1 MVGQKEIPTKRGEW
15 PSTGDPPFTET
26 LVQTVYLSL
35 SKSLR
40 LAHVD
45 TIVTMRR
52 LVFVVVVVLVV
63 GGATWAQWPSTVW
76 PRAFCAPVVRVVA
89 ADARAI
95 VTYQTNN
102 ENLPITPAEHKMF
115 ATLRA
120 DIGLAVAVAPT
131 TQLQMELRL
140 YYSRL
145 NGNPSMNVV
154 TDAMSQFDQR
164 ARTQLR
170 AGGVIP
176 GGS

>member
-1 MVGQKEIPTKRGEW
+1 
-15 PSTGDPPFTET
+15 
-26 LVQTVYLSL
+26 
-35 SKSLR
+35 
-40 LAHVD
+40 
-45 TIVTMRR
+45 
-52 LVFVVVVVLVV
+52 
-63 GGATWAQWPSTVW
+63 
-76 PRAFCAPVVRVVA
+76 
-89 ADARAI
+89 
-95 VTYQTNN
+95 
-102 ENLPITPAEHKMF
+102 MF

>member
-1 MVGQKEIPTKRGEW
+1 M
-15 PSTGDPPFTET
+15 
-26 LVQTVYLSL
+26 
-35 SKSLR
+35 
-40 LAHVD
+40 
-45 TIVTMRR
+45 
-52 LVFVVVVVLVV
+52 
-63 GGATWAQWPSTVW
+63 
-76 PRAFCAPVVRVVA
+76 
-89 ADARAI
+89 
-95 VTYQTNN
+95 
-102 ENLPITPAEHKMF
+102 
-115 ATLRA
+115 
-120 DIGLAVAVAPT
+120 AVAPT

>member
-102 ENLPITPAEHKMF
+102 ENLPITPAEHKMLPRF
-115 ATLRA
+115 GRTLAWPWRS
-120 DIGLAVAVAPT
+120 L
-131 TQLQMELRL
+131 LQRN
-140 YYSRL
+140 SKWSCASITH
-145 NGNPSMNVV
+145 G
-154 TDAMSQFDQR
+154 
-164 ARTQLR
+164 
-170 AGGVIP
+170 
-176 GGS
+176 